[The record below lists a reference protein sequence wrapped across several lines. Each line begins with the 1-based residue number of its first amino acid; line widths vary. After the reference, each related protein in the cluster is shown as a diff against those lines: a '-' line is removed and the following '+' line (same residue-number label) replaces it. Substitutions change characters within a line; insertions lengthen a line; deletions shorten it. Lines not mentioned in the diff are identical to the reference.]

1 MGLKDSWKNTG
12 KSIGSAFANFGKAM
26 GKTAKVVFT
35 DDENKVDENGE
46 SELKKAWKDTGKGFG
61 EAGKNVGHSAG
72 DTAKKV
78 VGEEI
83 LPDDAHDGLVGEE
96 DKKEENDPTSTEGA
110 VDAEFE
116 KVEPEKEEEKKDD

>member
-12 KSIGSAFANFGKAM
+12 KSIGSAFSNFGKAM

-61 EAGKNVGHSAG
+61 EAGKNVGHSVG

-78 VGEEI
+78 VGK
-83 LPDDAHDGLVGEE
+83 E
-96 DKKEENDPTSTEGA
+96 DKKEEKDPTSTEGA

-116 KVEPEKEEEKKDD
+116 KVEPEKEEEKKED